1 MDVLLQRT
9 AWSPRYFHFTWT
21 HTALTE
27 HVLCLAP
34 CSAVPNVQRI
44 RKYRAIPTLQS
55 SHFYYI
61 YTLPP
66 QDCTRNAR
74 GLSYSTTTEYSSSE
88 ESGTTADCT
97 HLSGGSLGLRPQ
109 DTLGSFSEA
118 KKSYMQ
124 IHVIKEADE
133 QTVTC
138 LVYYA
143 KSILKPCCFSYFSLV
158 QTKNETANLAKISLF
173 QVTYE
178 NLSTWKAKVH
188 FSSHLG

>member
-9 AWSPRYFHFTWT
+9 AWFPRYFHFTWT

-27 HVLCLAP
+27 YILCLAL

-44 RKYRAIPTLQS
+44 RKYKTIPTLQS
-55 SHFYYI
+55 SYFYYI
-61 YTLPP
+61 YILPP
-66 QDCTRNAR
+66 QECIRNAR
-74 GLSYSTTTEYSSSE
+74 GLYYLIITEHNSSE
-88 ESGTTADCT
+88 EGRITTDCT
-97 HLSGGSLGLRPQ
+97 YLSGGSLGLRPQ
-109 DTLGSFSEA
+109 DKLGSFSEA

-124 IHVIKEADE
+124 IHVIKEAHE

-143 KSILKPCCFSYFSLV
+143 KNILKPCCFSYFSLV
-158 QTKNETANLAKISLF
+158 ETNNETANLVKISLF